1 MRRIHRTAL
10 LPFRAEQL
18 FDLVNNVAAY
28 PEFLPWCRSS
38 RLERVGE
45 TDVIVTLDLAFKALH
60 KSFTTR
66 NRLVPGREIIIDLE
80 NGPFR
85 TLEGRWRFDDLP
97 APADGSVAVHG
108 CRVTLDLSFALAG
121 RILEMT
127 AGPILEKVADS
138 LVELFSDRARVVY
151 AAADKTGES

>member
-18 FDLVNNVAAY
+18 FELVNDVGAY

-38 RLERVGE
+38 SLEPVSE
-45 TDVIVTLDLAFKALH
+45 TEVVATLDLAVKALH

-66 NRLVPGREIIIDLE
+66 NHLVPGREIIIHLE

-85 TLEGRWRFDDLP
+85 RLEGRWQFDDLP
-97 APADGSVAVHG
+97 APADGSNSIHG
-108 CRVTLDLSFALAG
+108 CRVTLDLSFELAG

-127 AGPILEKVADS
+127 AGPILEKIADS
-138 LVELFSDRARVVY
+138 LVELFSERARVVY